1 MQQDIAANQ
10 KKKETLQSLCGML
23 FKKNY
28 DLYLKHE
35 IMLDDER
42 SKRSTLAEEFQK
54 RMSLVTDDLNT

>member
-1 MQQDIAANQ
+1 
-10 KKKETLQSLCGML
+10 ML